1 MGAVSNPPPALTARA
16 LSRGYGPRWALAGL
30 NLELAAGRSLLVAGP
45 NGAGKTTMLRLL
57 AATLRPT
64 SGTVEVLGK
73 APADARD
80 HLGLLSHRT
89 HLYTDLSCL
98 ENLSVAARLGG
109 RDATKDRLD
118 ALLERVG
125 LAGRGATRVRECSA
139 GMRKRLAFARLL
151 EKDPDVVLLD
161 EPYGQ
166 LDPRGFDFVDR
177 LIADLSAAGRT
188 LVMSTHLVGRAAPL
202 LQSGL
207 LLVDGR
213 TTWVGPSGELP
224 AALQEHML

>member
-1 MGAVSNPPPALTARA
+1 MSHDPPALRA
-16 LSRGYGPRWALAGL
+16 QGLSRGYGRRWALATL

-45 NGAGKTTMLRLL
+45 NGAGKTTLLRLL

-64 SGTVEVLGK
+64 AGTVEVLGK
-73 APADARD
+73 PPSEARQ
-80 HLGLLSHRT
+80 HLGLLSHST
-89 HLYTDLSCL
+89 HLYTDLSCM

-109 RDATKDRLD
+109 RDPSTERLE

-125 LAGRGATRVRECSA
+125 LPGRGATRIRECSA

-166 LDPRGFDFVDR
+166 LDPKGFDFVDQ
-177 LIADLSAAGRT
+177 LIADFASRGRT
-188 LVMSTHLVGRAAPL
+188 LVMSTHLVSRAAPL

-213 TTWVGPSGELP
+213 MAWVGPSPELP
-224 AALQEHML
+224 AALQEYLT

>member
-1 MGAVSNPPPALTARA
+1 MSDLPPALRATA
-16 LSRGYGPRWALAGL
+16 LSRGYGRRWALAGL

-45 NGAGKTTMLRLL
+45 NGAGKTTLLRLL

-64 SGTVEVLGK
+64 SGSVEVLGK
-73 APADARD
+73 PPAAARE

-89 HLYTDLSCL
+89 HLYTDLTCL
-98 ENLSVAARLGG
+98 ENLRVAARLGG
-109 RDATKDRLD
+109 RDLSKDRLG

-125 LAGRGATRVRECSA
+125 LAGRGGTRIRECSA

-166 LDPRGFDFVDR
+166 LDPRGFDFVDQ
-177 LIADLSAAGRT
+177 LIAELASRGRT
-188 LVMSTHLVGRAAPL
+188 LVMSTHLVPRAAPL
-202 LQSGL
+202 LRSGL

-213 TTWVGPSGELP
+213 PTWVGPAADLP
-224 AALQEHML
+224 SAMSERLA

>member
-1 MGAVSNPPPALTARA
+1 VSTEMPALRARG
-16 LSRGYGPRWALAGL
+16 LSRGYGRRWALSGL

-45 NGAGKTTMLRLL
+45 NGAGKTTLLRLL

-64 SGTVEVLGK
+64 AGTVEVLGK
-73 APADARD
+73 PPSQARE

-89 HLYTDLSCL
+89 HLYTDLSCI
-98 ENLSVAARLGG
+98 ENLSVAAGLGG
-109 RDATKDRLD
+109 RDVSRDRLE

-125 LAGRGATRVRECSA
+125 LAGRGSTRVRECSA

-151 EKDPDVVLLD
+151 EKDPDVILLD

-166 LDPRGFDFVDR
+166 LDPRGFDFVDQ
-177 LIADLSAAGRT
+177 LIAELASRGRT

-202 LQSGL
+202 LRSGL
-207 LLVDGR
+207 LLVAGQP
-213 TTWVGPSGELP
+213 TWVGSSTDLP
-224 AALQEHML
+224 AALDEHLA